1 MTDQIIDDVK
11 ILLDKEY
18 GDKRI
23 LEQILRAVQNNE
35 VISNYERN
43 YVRKLTEKHL
53 NRKPAAQE
61 KKTVPDVIL
70 PEEPPVAQT
79 EVITTPEPASKTTI
93 SKNKI
98 MLGIGGL
105 ALAIVI
111 VAGIAL
117 SGISDIPSEDKVVT
131 SPLQPNSVLTLQTD
145 FPSYSKADLISISG
159 KSDPALGEEVSVS
172 IENENGKLV
181 WSENL
186 KIKSDGRFTTLTIA
200 GGDGWESGTFTAKA
214 THGEES
220 QSTTFTFTG

>member
-1 MTDQIIDDVK
+1 MVDQIIDDVK
-11 ILLDKEY
+11 MLLDKEY

-61 KKTVPDVIL
+61 KKTTPDVIL
-70 PEEPPVAQT
+70 PEPSVAQT
-79 EVITTPEPASKTTI
+79 EVITAPEPASKTTI

-98 MLGIGGL
+98 MIGIGGL
-105 ALAIVI
+105 VLAIVI
-111 VAGIAL
+111 VAGVAL
-117 SGISDIPSEDKVVT
+117 SGILDIPSEDKVVT
-131 SPLQPNSVLTLQTD
+131 PPLQPNSILTLQTD
-145 FPSYSKADLISISG
+145 LSSYSKADLISISG
-159 KSDPALGEEVSVS
+159 KSDPTLGAEVSVS

-186 KIKSDGRFTTLTIA
+186 KIKPDGRFTTLVIA
-200 GGDGWESGTFTAKA
+200 GGDGWESGTFTVKA
-214 THGEES
+214 THGAES
-220 QSTTFTFTG
+220 QSTTFAFAG